1 MIQPLQP
8 PFVLRVFVS
17 GRCPLTAQVA
27 LVTAEVHHQLP
38 SVHVEIVDVD
48 TTQDALPDAVF
59 SVPTY
64 TLNGRVVSLGN
75 PDAQFVQELRALFDR
90 EGSCKIQS

>member
-1 MIQPLQP
+1 MAQPLQP
-8 PFVLRVFVS
+8 PFVLRVYVS
-17 GRCPLTAQVA
+17 GRCSLTEHVT
-27 LVTAEVHHQLP
+27 LVTAVVRRELSCVM
-38 SVHVEIVDVD
+38 VEIVDVD
-48 TTQDALPDAVF
+48 TTQESLPDVVF

-75 PDAQFVQELRALFDR
+75 PDARFVQQLRALLEQ

>member
-17 GRCPLTAQVA
+17 GRCPLTAHVA

-38 SVHVEIVDVD
+38 FVRVEIVDMD
-48 TTQDALPDAVF
+48 TTQEALPDAVF

-75 PDAQFVQELRALFDR
+75 PDARFVQELRALFDR
-90 EGSCKIQS
+90 EGSCKIRS

>member
-1 MIQPLQP
+1 MTQTLQP
-8 PFVLRVFVS
+8 PFVLRVFIS
-17 GRCPLTAQVA
+17 GRCPLTAHVA
-27 LVTAEVHHQLP
+27 LVTAEVHRQLP
-38 SVHVEIVDVD
+38 SVHVEIIDVD
-48 TTQDALPDAVF
+48 TTQEALPDAVF

-75 PDAQFVQELRALFDR
+75 PDARFVHELRALFDH